1 MITSISREQLSMIQ
15 EQSILDRL
23 RMEREM
29 AEDCST
35 ITMAAT
41 IQDIGMI
48 IKCME
53 KVVFT
58 TPTAHQLTM
67 ATGTWITFMAKAK
80 SITTLADEPH
90 SPSTTKYSPIN
101 IYNSVGRS
109 TKVTSFINK
118 NMEKAS

>member
-1 MITSISREQLSMIQ
+1 
-15 EQSILDRL
+15 
-23 RMEREM
+23 M

-58 TPTAHQLTM
+58 TPTAH
-67 ATGTWITFMAKAK
+67 
-80 SITTLADEPH
+80 
-90 SPSTTKYSPIN
+90 
-101 IYNSVGRS
+101 
-109 TKVTSFINK
+109 
-118 NMEKAS
+118 